1 MEIIAVSVLV
11 VMREMVTTVKQT
23 NMEVFSKL
31 ASIPL
36 HKCPGKLI
44 PLLCLHILS
53 PRLQE
58 NKISVL
64 WGYYIM

>member
-1 MEIIAVSVLV
+1 MEMIAVSVLV

-23 NMEVFSKL
+23 NMEAFNNL
-31 ASIPL
+31 APIPL

-44 PLLCLHILS
+44 
-53 PRLQE
+53 LQE
-58 NKISVL
+58 NKICVL

>member
-1 MEIIAVSVLV
+1 MEKIAVSVLV

-23 NMEVFSKL
+23 NMEAFNNL

-36 HKCPGKLI
+36 HKCPEKLI

>member
-1 MEIIAVSVLV
+1 MEMIAVSVLV

-23 NMEVFSKL
+23 NMEAFNNL

>member
-11 VMREMVTTVKQT
+11 DMREMVTTVKQT
-23 NMEVFSKL
+23 SMEAFNNL

-36 HKCPGKLI
+36 HECPGKLI